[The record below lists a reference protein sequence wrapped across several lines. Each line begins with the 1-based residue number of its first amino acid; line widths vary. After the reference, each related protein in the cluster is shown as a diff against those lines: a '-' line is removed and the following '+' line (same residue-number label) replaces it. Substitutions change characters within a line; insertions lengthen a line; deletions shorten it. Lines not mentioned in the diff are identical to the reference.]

1 MSDQL
6 KKLAETRAS
15 AWEKAKTHLETVQAE
30 GREFTGEADETW
42 KRLNDELNALD
53 ARIVEVR
60 ELEDGQ
66 KAADEI
72 RARYADAAQ
81 PADARDNGKPSDL
94 DAIRKLASGE
104 IRAWDFG
111 PGEARSNLSVGT
123 TTAGGY
129 TVPTSFYGMLQ
140 EHLVE
145 TSGVLQSNPTVLNTA
160 SGETLQVP
168 KTTTHS
174 TAALITEG
182 SSITASDAAFG
193 QISLGAYKLAFTTQ
207 VSSELEQD
215 TAVDLAAYLARAG
228 GRALGIKADSYYTVG
243 TGSSQPKGIVAA
255 ASSGVTGATSTSGAF
270 TADNLIDLF
279 HSVIAPYRT
288 NACWGMNDTS
298 VAALRK
304 LKDTTNQYLWQPGL
318 TAGEGATLLGKPL
331 VTFSNMVSPGLS
343 AKSVVFGDMSTYFV
357 RNAGGVRVERSV
369 DYAFTTDL
377 VTYRFIIRTD
387 GNLVDTTG
395 AVKYFI
401 GGAS

>member
-1 MSDQL
+1 MSDLL
-6 KKLAETRAS
+6 KNLAETRLAT
-15 AWEKAKTHLETVQAE
+15 WEKAKGHLETVQAS
-30 GREFTGEADETW
+30 GDEFTGEADATW
-42 KRLNDELNALD
+42 TRLNDELNALD
-53 ARIVEVR
+53 KRIEEVR
-60 ELEDGQ
+60 EAEAGQ
-66 KAADEI
+66 AAADEI
-72 RARYADAAQ
+72 RAKYADLPPAADQ
-81 PADARDNGKPSDL
+81 HDNGKPSDL
-94 DAIRKLASGE
+94 DAIRKLAAGE
-104 IRAWDFG
+104 IRSYDFA
-111 PGEARSNLSVGT
+111 PSEARSNLSVGT

-129 TVPTSFYGMLQ
+129 TVPTSFYAMLQ

-160 SGETLQVP
+160 SGETLQIP

-174 TAALITEG
+174 SAALITEG
-182 SSITASDAAFG
+182 SSITASDAVFG
-193 QISLGAYKLAFTTQ
+193 QVSLGAYKLAFVTQ

-215 TAVDLAAYLARAG
+215 SAVDLAGYLARSG

-255 ASSGVTGATSTSGAF
+255 ASAGVTGATSTSGAF

-279 HSVIAPYRT
+279 HAVIAPYRT
-288 NACWGMNDTS
+288 NASWGMNDTA

-357 RNAGGVRVERSV
+357 RNAGGVRIERSV
-369 DYAFTTDL
+369 DYAFNTDL

-395 AVKYFI
+395 AVKYFV